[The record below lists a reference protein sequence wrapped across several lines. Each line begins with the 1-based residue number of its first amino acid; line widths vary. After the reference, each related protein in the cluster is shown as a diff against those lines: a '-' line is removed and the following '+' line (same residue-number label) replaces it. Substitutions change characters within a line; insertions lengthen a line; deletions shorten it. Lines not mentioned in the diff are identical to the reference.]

1 MTKIFLSDGVWKLFL
16 SLLLVAAAILIVMCV
31 RHSPDLLGP
40 TVTGDLGLKAM
51 PENVFGSRRMQ
62 VDTLQ
67 ADSPLA
73 AAGVKVGDLIEFQN
87 YHDVRGSALPGET
100 VSLSVHRNGATVP
113 LTVKTVAKQRKS
125 DRAFAL
131 LNLVY
136 FGAGMLFAALVGFK
150 RADSMACRALAF
162 FFVGT
167 VFTGAFW
174 IAGPGLNTELT
185 RYANSMFN
193 PTWGALALFAILYPD
208 DRPTR
213 LRAKL
218 ARFIGWYVAAILL
231 TTALRI
237 ATLIGFFWP
246 GQLAVSAVFG
256 ILTLALILASLW
268 DGWRNSNGEMRQRQL
283 WLLAAL
289 GPFAVL
295 AQLTLFANVV
305 SNDFYH
311 DFHYVLRSWAMVT
324 YFGLGYAVLRYRVFN
339 FGFAVNRAL
348 LFTIIST
355 LLLIVFGIVEF
366 AVDKLLHF
374 QGRQANIIVDA
385 MVALGVILSFHR
397 IQHWVGY
404 KIDHTFFQH
413 WHEAT
418 KRLRHFITTAVH
430 INDSATLLGRFVGA
444 IDIYT
449 TGAGTAVYG
458 RAADGAFALRH
469 ASLVDAPLRVDAN
482 DTLLLDLRHARGAL
496 ETGNPQEAHGAA
508 LVLPMTARGVIN
520 GMVLVGPRKDGQ
532 LYRPDQV
539 EQLGETV
546 HHLGL
551 DLESL
556 RVEEL
561 EKASATLA
569 QHGALLEREAN
580 LLRGI
585 VIDAA
590 LESPLGRSHKADY
603 ELNSSG

>member
-1 MTKIFLSDGVWKLFL
+1 VTKIRLSDSVWKFFL
-16 SLLLVAAAILIVMCV
+16 SLLLVAAASLIIMCV

-40 TVTGDLGLKAM
+40 AVTGDLGLKAT
-51 PENVFGSRRMQ
+51 PENVFGSRRMH

-67 ADSPLA
+67 AHSPLA
-73 AAGVKVGDLIEFQN
+73 AAGVKAGELIEFQN
-87 YHDVRGSALPGET
+87 YHDIGGSAVPGET
-100 VSLSVHRNGATVP
+100 VSLNVHRNGATVP
-113 LTVKTVAKQRKS
+113 LTVQTVAKQQKP

-150 RADSMACRALAF
+150 RADSMACRALSF
-162 FFVGT
+162 FFVST

-174 IAGPGLNTELT
+174 IAGPGLNLELT

-193 PTWGALALFAILYPD
+193 LTWGALALFAILYPD

-218 ARFIGWYVAAILL
+218 ARFLGWYIAAILL
-231 TTALRI
+231 TAALRL
-237 ATLIGFFWP
+237 ATRIGYFSP
-246 GQLAVSAVFG
+246 GQLAVNAVFG
-256 ILTLALILASLW
+256 IVIVTLVLASLW

-295 AQLTLFANVV
+295 AQFTLLAGVV
-305 SNDFYH
+305 SSDFYH

-324 YFGLGYAVLRYRVFN
+324 YLGLGYAVLRYRVFN

-366 AVDKLLHF
+366 AVDRLLHF
-374 QGRQANIIVDA
+374 HGRQANIIVDA
-385 MVALGVILSFHR
+385 MVALGVILTFHR
-397 IQHWVGY
+397 IQRWVGH
-404 KIDHTFFQH
+404 KVDHTFFKH
-413 WHEAT
+413 WHDAT
-418 KRLRHFITTAVH
+418 RRLRHFIATAVH
-430 INDSATLLGRFVGA
+430 INDSATLLERFVGEV
-444 IDIYT
+444 DIYT
-449 TGAGTAVYG
+449 SGTGTAVYG

-469 ASLVDAPLRVDAN
+469 ASLVGAPLRIDAN
-482 DTLLLDLRHARGAL
+482 ATLLLDLRHAQGAL
-496 ETGNPQEAHGAA
+496 ETGNSPEAHGAA
-508 LVLPMTARGVIN
+508 LVIPITARGVIN
-520 GMVLVGPRKDGQ
+520 GMILVGQRKDEQ
-532 LYRPDQV
+532 MYRPDQV
-539 EQLGETV
+539 KLLGEAV

-561 EKASATLA
+561 EKESATLA
-569 QHGALLEREAN
+569 QHGALLEREASV
-580 LLRGI
+580 LRRI

-590 LESPLGRSHKADY
+590 LEPTPG
-603 ELNSSG
+603 